1 MKDLVV
7 SLVLGLGL
15 LASGCGVF
23 DVYRD
28 HQMPAPS
35 SSETQGQQAAPQMPP
50 EALTLPPVF
59 SPSAGQLPPYWYWA
73 EKEQLQF
80 DQYLQQ
86 QWNLY
91 YQNRQPPPQFSR
103 PPICNSTILGGQV
116 ITTCH

>member
-7 SLVLGLGL
+7 SVVLGLGL

-28 HQMPAPS
+28 QQIPAPR
-35 SSETQGQQAAPQMPP
+35 SSETHGRQAAPQMPP

-59 SPSAGQLPPYWYWA
+59 SPSTGQLPPYWYWA

-80 DQYLQQ
+80 EQYLQK
-86 QWNLY
+86 QWLYY
-91 YQNRQPPPQFSR
+91 YQNRKQSPQFLIT
-103 PPICNSTILGGQV
+103 PIYNS
-116 ITTCH
+116 

>member
-7 SLVLGLGL
+7 SVVLGLGL

-28 HQMPAPS
+28 
-35 SSETQGQQAAPQMPP
+35 QQAAPQMPP
-50 EALTLPPVF
+50 DALTLPPVS

-73 EKEQLQF
+73 
-80 DQYLQQ
+80 DQQ
-86 QWNLY
+86 QQEFDRYLRQQWMYY
-91 YQNRQPPPQFSR
+91 YQNRQPPPQFPR
-103 PPICNSTILGGQV
+103 QPICTSTLLGGQV

>member
-1 MKDLVV
+1 MKGLVV
-7 SLVLGLGL
+7 SLVLVLGL

-23 DVYRD
+23 DAYRD
-28 HQMPAPS
+28 RQMPAPTS
-35 SSETQGQQAAPQMPP
+35 PDIQGQQVAPQLPP

-59 SPSAGQLPPYWYWA
+59 SPSTEQMPPYWFWA
-73 EKEQLQF
+73 EKEKLQF